1 MTSAWV
7 TLMLAI
13 TYNVGLAWAMRLDVA
28 VDGVLLKRC
37 RWFQGLAIAGIML
50 FDGMAIRSFFSD
62 MNAAGAFMILPVCG
76 ILGITLL
83 PFILFM
89 VGEGVD
95 AARKSAMSE
104 DNIKVEKTYDQVDAA
119 MKQKD
124 FGRAETLLR
133 EAIEEEP
140 GAPEPHR
147 RVADLCLAKGDLP
160 GCIRELK
167 QAAALTKEAEP
178 KAVTMFR
185 IADLL
190 LEKGNDPAGAEA
202 AVKAVLYEFP
212 GTKYVEMAQ
221 TRLDRMAQRARPPV
235 G

>member
-1 MTSAWV
+1 
-7 TLMLAI
+7 MLAI
-13 TYNVGLAWAMRLDVA
+13 TYNVGLAYAMRLDVA

-37 RWFQGLAIAGIML
+37 RWFQGLAILGIVL
-50 FDGMAIRSFFSD
+50 FDGMAIKAFFSD
-62 MNAAGAFMILPVCG
+62 MNKASAFMILPVCG
-76 ILGITLL
+76 VLGMTLL

-89 VGEGVD
+89 VGEGFD

-104 DNIKVEKTYDQVDAA
+104 DNLKVEKTYDQVEAA
-119 MKQKD
+119 IKQKD
-124 FGRAETLLR
+124 FVRAETLLR
-133 EAIEEEP
+133 EAIEEDP
-140 GAPEPHR
+140 GEPEPHR
-147 RVADLCLAKGDLP
+147 RVADVLLAKGDLA
-160 GCIRELK
+160 GCVRELK
-167 QAAALTKEAEP
+167 QAAALSKEAEA

-212 GTKYVEMAQ
+212 GTKYVQMAQ